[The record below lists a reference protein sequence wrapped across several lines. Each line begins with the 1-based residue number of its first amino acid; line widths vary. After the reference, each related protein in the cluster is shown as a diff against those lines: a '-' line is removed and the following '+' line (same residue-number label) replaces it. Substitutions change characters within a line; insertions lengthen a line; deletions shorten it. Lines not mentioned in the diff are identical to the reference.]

1 VEREIDLEKQAS
13 LLTAASSAIEFL
25 MEKGTTKDEAI
36 KRITSINPFNADIVK
51 SLILKEWDK

>member
-1 VEREIDLEKQAS
+1 
-13 LLTAASSAIEFL
+13 

-51 SLILKEWDK
+51 SLILKEWNK